1 MSEEVGEN
9 NKSISKQQD
18 QAAHLSGEVCYLDL
32 WQGGE
37 GMAMLLDFDFE
48 GRIYM
53 DKQRHEMEA
62 FQAESRPKCSFMPSE
77 FLENFIPMTY
87 LSQVP

>member
-1 MSEEVGEN
+1 
-9 NKSISKQQD
+9 
-18 QAAHLSGEVCYLDL
+18 
-32 WQGGE
+32 
-37 GMAMLLDFDFE
+37 MLLDFDFE